1 MMDEMGTGRWLRSA
15 VVSLALGIALAA
27 GPAPAAFAKS
37 QEQSARISDFK
48 LANGLEVVV
57 IPDHRAPVV
66 THMIWYKAGS
76 ADEAAGKSGI
86 AHFFEHLMFK
96 GTKNHPPGEFSQKVA
111 EIGGQENAFTSY
123 DYTAFYQQVAPSALE
138 TMMSYEAD
146 RMRNLTLTD
155 AVIGPERDVILEE
168 RRMRID
174 NNPGSVLDEEVNAT
188 LYQNSPYRYPV
199 IGWRQEIEKLNRSDA
214 IAFYDHFYEPNNAV
228 VVVAGDVD
236 AATVK
241 KYAEETYGKLPR
253 GADLPPRNR
262 PQEPAQA
269 TRRTVTLND
278 PRVTVPSFSKKWVVP
293 SYGSAAPGVAESLDL
308 LAEILGGGARSRL
321 YQDLIVEKGIA
332 ASAGAYYQGTALDP
346 SSFGVY
352 GAPLGK
358 ASLADVEKAAGAEI
372 ARIARDGV
380 SADELAA
387 AKKRF
392 VRGMVFARDNQAG
405 MARLYG
411 STLATGGTVKD
422 VEEWPDRIDAVTA
435 DQVKEA
441 AAKYL
446 DPTRSV
452 TGYLLPPDK
461 SMNWPP
467 EKGTN

>member
-1 MMDEMGTGRWLRSA
+1 MTDDMALMRWLRRA
-15 VVSLALGIALAA
+15 IVSLALAVALAA
-27 GPAPAAFAKS
+27 ASVPAYAKAPEKS
-37 QEQSARISDFK
+37 PQSAHISDFT

-76 ADEAAGKSGI
+76 ADEVAGKSGI

-96 GTKNHPPGEFSQKVA
+96 GTKNHQPGEFSRKVA

-199 IGWRQEIEKLNRSDA
+199 IGWRQEIEKLNRADA
-214 IAFYDHFYEPNNAV
+214 IAFYNHFYEPNNAI

-236 AATVK
+236 AETVR
-241 KYAEETYGKLPR
+241 KYAEETYGKVPR

-262 PQEPAQA
+262 PQEPEQDS
-269 TRRTVTLND
+269 RRTVTLND
-278 PRVTVPSFSKKWVVP
+278 PRVTVPSFTRKWVVP
-293 SYGSAAPGVAESLDL
+293 SYQSAKPGVAESLDL
-308 LAEILGGGARSRL
+308 LAEILGGGVRSRL
-321 YQDLIVEKGIA
+321 YQDLIVDKGIA
-332 ASAGAYYQGTALDP
+332 ASAGAYYQGTAVDP

-352 GAPLGK
+352 ASPLGGVK
-358 ASLADVEKAAGAEI
+358 LADVEKAADAEI
-372 ARIARDGV
+372 ARIVKDGV
-380 SADELAA
+380 SEEELAK

-392 VRGMVFARDNQAG
+392 VRGMIFARDNQAG

-411 STLATGGTVKD
+411 ATLATGGTVKD
-422 VEEWPDRIDAVTA
+422 VEGWPDRIDAVTA
-435 DQVKEA
+435 EQVKE

-446 DPTRSV
+446 DPARSV
-452 TGYLLPPDK
+452 TGYLLPPEQEV
-461 SMNWPP
+461 N
-467 EKGTN
+467 

>member
-1 MMDEMGTGRWLRSA
+1 MIDESEIARLPRRAIT
-15 VVSLALGIALAA
+15 SLALGIVLAA
-27 GPAPAAFAKS
+27 ASFPAAFAKAP
-37 QEQSARISDFK
+37 EEAARISDFT

-96 GTKNHPPGEFSQKVA
+96 GTKNHPAGEFSRKVS

-138 TMMSYEAD
+138 TMMRYEAD

-155 AVIGPERDVILEE
+155 AVIEPERNVILEE
-168 RRMRID
+168 RRMRIG
-174 NNPGSVLDEEVNAT
+174 NSPGALLDEEVNAT

-214 IAFYDHFYEPNNAV
+214 VAFYDHFYEPNNAI

-236 AATVK
+236 AATVRR
-241 KYAEETYGKLPR
+241 YAEETYGKVPR
-253 GADLPPRNR
+253 GAELPPRNR
-262 PQEPAQA
+262 PIEPVQD

-278 PRVTVPSFSKKWVVP
+278 PRVTVPSFSRKWVVP
-293 SYGSAAPGVAESLDL
+293 SYESSAPGVAEALDL
-308 LAEILGGGARSRL
+308 LAEILGGGVRSRL

-352 GAPLGK
+352 GSPLGGAK
-358 ASLADVEKAAGAEI
+358 LADVEKATDAEI
-372 ARIARDGV
+372 ARIAKDGV
-380 SADELAA
+380 SEDELAK

-392 VRGMVFARDNQAG
+392 VRGMIFARDNQAG

-411 STLATGGTVKD
+411 ATLATGGTVKD
-422 VEEWPDRIDAVTA
+422 VEEWPERIEAVTA
-435 DQVKEA
+435 EQVKEA

-446 DPTRSV
+446 DPARSV
-452 TGYLLPPDK
+452 TGYLLPP
-461 SMNWPP
+461 
-467 EKGTN
+467 EKETN

>member
-1 MMDEMGTGRWLRSA
+1 MSEDKENVRGLRRALLGSMLGLAIAMSGISPVSA
-15 VVSLALGIALAA
+15 KEDSSPKV
-27 GPAPAAFAKS
+27 
-37 QEQSARISDFK
+37 SDFM
-48 LANGLEVVV
+48 LQNGLEVVV

-76 ADEAAGKSGI
+76 ADEVAGKSGI

-96 GTKNHPPGEFSQKVA
+96 GTKNHPPGAFSQKVA

-123 DYTAFYQQVAPSALE
+123 DYTAFFQQVAPSALE
-138 TMMSYEAD
+138 TMMRFEAD

-168 RRMRID
+168 RRMRVD

-199 IGWRQEIEKLNRSDA
+199 IGWRQEIKKLNREDA
-214 IAFYDHFYEPNNAV
+214 IAFYNHFYEPNNAV

-236 AATVK
+236 PDTVK
-241 KYAEETYGKLPR
+241 KYAEETYGKVPR
-253 GADLPPRNR
+253 GAELPPRNR
-262 PQEPAQA
+262 PQEPEQN

-278 PRVTVPSFSKKWVVP
+278 PRVTVPSFNKKWVVP
-293 SYGSAAPGVAESLDL
+293 SYESAAPGVAESLDL
-308 LAEILGGGARSRL
+308 LAEILGGGVRSRL

-352 GAPLGK
+352 GSPLGRAK
-358 ASLADVEKAAGAEI
+358 LADVEKATDAEI
-372 ARIARDGV
+372 ARIAKDGV
-380 SADELAA
+380 SEDELAK

-411 STLATGGTVKD
+411 ATLATGGTVKD
-422 VEEWPDRIDAVTA
+422 VEEWPQRINAVTA
-435 DQVKEA
+435 EQVKE

-446 DPTRSV
+446 DPSRSV
-452 TGYLLPPDK
+452 TGYLLPP
-461 SMNWPP
+461 
-467 EKGTN
+467 EQETN

>member
-1 MMDEMGTGRWLRSA
+1 MIDDM
-15 VVSLALGIALAA
+15 GIARWARCAIVALVLGTALATA
-27 GPAPAAFAKS
+27 SVPVALAKAP
-37 QEQSARISDFK
+37 EESARISDFT

-76 ADEAAGKSGI
+76 ADEVAGKSGI

-96 GTKNHPPGEFSQKVA
+96 GTKNHPAGEFSQKVA

-138 TMMSYEAD
+138 TMMRFEAD

-174 NNPGSVLDEEVNAT
+174 NNPGAVLDEEVNAT

-199 IGWRQEIEKLNRSDA
+199 IGWKQEIEKLNRADA
-214 IAFYDHFYEPNNAV
+214 VAFYDHFYEPNNAV

-236 AATVK
+236 AATVR
-241 KYAEETYGKLPR
+241 KYAEETYGKVPR

-262 PQEPAQA
+262 PQEPEQN

-278 PRVTVPSFSKKWVVP
+278 PRVTVPSFTEKWVVP
-293 SYGSAAPGVAESLDL
+293 SYESAEPGVAESLDL
-308 LAEILGGGARSRL
+308 LAEIVGGGVRSRL
-321 YQDLIVEKGIA
+321 YQDLIVKKGIA
-332 ASAGAYYQGTALDP
+332 ASAGAYYQGTAIDP
-346 SSFGVY
+346 SSFGIY
-352 GAPLGK
+352 GSPLGD
-358 ASLADVEKAAGAEI
+358 ATLADVKKAADAEI
-372 ARIARDGV
+372 ARIAKDGV
-380 SADELAA
+380 SEEELAK

-405 MARLYG
+405 MARLSG
-411 STLATGGTVKD
+411 ATLATGGTVKD
-422 VEEWPDRIDAVTA
+422 VEEWPDRIEAVTA
-435 DQVKEA
+435 DQIREA
-441 AAKYL
+441 VKYL
-446 DPTRSV
+446 DPSHSV
-452 TGYLLPPDK
+452 TGYLLPP
-461 SMNWPP
+461 
-467 EKGTN
+467 EKETN

>member
-1 MMDEMGTGRWLRSA
+1 LVLGT
-15 VVSLALGIALAA
+15 ALATA
-27 GPAPAAFAKS
+27 SVPVALAKAP
-37 QEQSARISDFK
+37 EESARISDFT

-76 ADEAAGKSGI
+76 ADEVAGKSGI

-96 GTKNHPPGEFSQKVA
+96 GTKNHPAGEFSQKVA

-138 TMMSYEAD
+138 TMMRFEAD

-174 NNPGSVLDEEVNAT
+174 NNPGAVLDEEVNAT

-199 IGWRQEIEKLNRSDA
+199 IGWKQEIEKLNRADA
-214 IAFYDHFYEPNNAV
+214 VAFYDHFYEPNNAV

-236 AATVK
+236 AATVR
-241 KYAEETYGKLPR
+241 KYAEETYGKVPR

-262 PQEPAQA
+262 PQEPEQN

-278 PRVTVPSFSKKWVVP
+278 PRVTVPSFTEKWVVP
-293 SYGSAAPGVAESLDL
+293 SYESAEPGVAESLDL
-308 LAEILGGGARSRL
+308 LAEIVGGGVRSRL
-321 YQDLIVEKGIA
+321 YQDLIVKKGIA
-332 ASAGAYYQGTALDP
+332 ASAGAYYQGTAIDP
-346 SSFGVY
+346 SSFGIY
-352 GAPLGK
+352 GSPLGD
-358 ASLADVEKAAGAEI
+358 ATLADVKKAADAEI
-372 ARIARDGV
+372 ARIAKDGV
-380 SADELAA
+380 SEEELAK

-411 STLATGGTVKD
+411 ATLATGGTVKD
-422 VEEWPDRIDAVTA
+422 VEEWPDRIEAVTA
-435 DQVKEA
+435 DQIREA
-441 AAKYL
+441 VKYL
-446 DPTRSV
+446 DPSHSV
-452 TGYLLPPDK
+452 TGYLLPP
-461 SMNWPP
+461 
-467 EKGTN
+467 EKETN

>member
-1 MMDEMGTGRWLRSA
+1 MTDDMALMRRLSRA
-15 VVSLALGIALAA
+15 IVFLALTVAFAA
-27 GPAPAAFAKS
+27 PSLPAFAKAP
-37 QEQSARISDFK
+37 EESARISDFT

-96 GTKNHPPGEFSQKVA
+96 GTKNHPPGEFSRKVA

-138 TMMSYEAD
+138 TMMRYEAD

-155 AVIGPERDVILEE
+155 AVIGPERNVILEE

-174 NNPGSVLDEEVNAT
+174 NNPGAVLDEEVNAT

-199 IGWRQEIEKLNRSDA
+199 IGWKQEIEKLNRADA
-214 IAFYDHFYEPNNAV
+214 VAFYDHFYEPNNAV

-236 AATVK
+236 AATVRE
-241 KYAEETYGKLPR
+241 YAEETYGKVPR

-262 PQEPAQA
+262 PQEPEQN

-293 SYGSAAPGVAESLDL
+293 SYESAEPGVAESLDL
-308 LAEILGGGARSRL
+308 LAEILGGGVRSRL
-321 YQDLIVEKGIA
+321 YQDLIVNKGIA
-332 ASAGAYYQGTALDP
+332 ASAGAYYQGTAIDP

-352 GAPLGK
+352 ASPLGGAK
-358 ASLADVEKAAGAEI
+358 LADVEKAADAEI
-372 ARIARDGV
+372 ARIVKDGV
-380 SADELAA
+380 SADELAK

-392 VRGMVFARDNQAG
+392 VRGMIFARDNQAG

-411 STLATGGTVKD
+411 AALATGSTVED
-422 VEEWPDRIDAVTA
+422 VEKWPDRIEAVTA
-435 DQVKEA
+435 EQVKE

-446 DPTRSV
+446 DPSRSV
-452 TGYLLPPDK
+452 TGYLLPPEQEV
-461 SMNWPP
+461 N
-467 EKGTN
+467 

>member
-1 MMDEMGTGRWLRSA
+1 MTDDMALMRWLRRA
-15 VVSLALGIALAA
+15 IVSLALAV
-27 GPAPAAFAKS
+27 AFATASLPASAKAPEKPS
-37 QEQSARISDFK
+37 ESARISDFT
-48 LANGLEVVV
+48 LANGLEIVV

-96 GTKNHPPGEFSQKVA
+96 GTKNHPSGEFSQKVA

-138 TMMSYEAD
+138 TMMRYEAD

-174 NNPGSVLDEEVNAT
+174 NNPGAVLDEEVNAT

-199 IGWRQEIEKLNRSDA
+199 IGWRQEIEKLNRADA
-214 IAFYDHFYEPNNAV
+214 VAFYDHFYEPNNAV

-236 AATVK
+236 ADTVR
-241 KYAEETYGKLPR
+241 KYAEETYGKVPR
-253 GADLPPRNR
+253 GTDLPPRIR
-262 PQEPAQA
+262 PQEPQQD

-293 SYGSAAPGVAESLDL
+293 SYGSAEPGVAESLDL
-308 LAEILGGGARSRL
+308 LAEILGGGVRSRL

-332 ASAGAYYQGTALDP
+332 ASAGAYYRGTAIDP

-352 GAPLGK
+352 ASPLGGAK
-358 ASLADVEKAAGAEI
+358 LADVEKAADAEI
-372 ARIARDGV
+372 ARIVKDGV
-380 SADELAA
+380 SQEELAK

-392 VRGMVFARDNQAG
+392 VRGMIFARDNQAG

-411 STLATGGTVKD
+411 SALTTGETVKD
-422 VEEWPDRIDAVTA
+422 VEEWPNRIEAVTA

-441 AAKYL
+441 AKYL
-446 DPTRSV
+446 DPARSV
-452 TGYLLPPDK
+452 TGYLLPPEQEV
-461 SMNWPP
+461 N
-467 EKGTN
+467 